1 MTEKYILAHDLGT
14 TGNKATIYDPEG
26 NLLASSYDEYPTNYF
41 GRNCVEQD
49 PLDWWK
55 AVCTSTKAVLASA
68 GVRPSSI
75 ACVSFSGH
83 MMGCLP
89 VDKDATPLR
98 PSIIWADSRSVS
110 QADYLVE
117 QVGMSEGYR
126 ITGHCLLPMYS
137 AAKIMWVR
145 DNEPEVFRKTH
156 KILHVKDFI
165 AAKLTGRFAT
175 DLSDASGMN
184 LFDLSRRDWSE
195 PLIKASGIPVEILP
209 DPQPSTHVLGEVTS
223 VAAQETGLKAGTP
236 VVIGGGDGPCAA
248 VGSGV
253 VSEGSAYNYFGSAAW
268 IGIASKEPVYDPEMR
283 TFTFFHLDPDLFM
296 PVGASNNG
304 GYSYQCF
311 RDAVWSTEGSVAES
325 LDMNLFDL
333 MELKATNAPVGS
345 DKLLYL
351 PYIRGERCPY
361 NNANARGVF
370 LGLTPNH
377 KKEQLTR
384 AVLEGVVLNQRII
397 LDALENQGAHV
408 DEMCVIGGGAQS
420 SLWRQIMADVYGK
433 RVLKPR
439 LLQEATSLG
448 AAIAGGVGVGLF
460 EDFRAAEKMIQIVDT
475 QDPDPKAHERYER
488 LYAVFQSAYH
498 ALVPVF
504 EELAAVEM

>member
-1 MTEKYILAHDLGT
+1 MTAKYILAHDLGT

-41 GRNCVEQD
+41 GHNCVEQD
-49 PLDWWK
+49 PLDWWN
-55 AVCTSTKAVLASA
+55 AVCSSTKAVLASA
-68 GVRPSSI
+68 GINANDI

-89 VDKDATPLR
+89 VDKDITPLR

-110 QADYLVE
+110 QAEHLVE
-117 QVGMSEGYR
+117 QVGMSEGYK

-156 KILHVKDFI
+156 KVLHVKDFI
-165 AAKLTGRFAT
+165 AAKLTGQFAT
-175 DLSDASGMN
+175 DYSDATGMN
-184 LFDLSRRDWSE
+184 LYDISRREWSE
-195 PLIKASGIPVEILP
+195 PLIEASGIPVEILP
-209 DPQPSTHVLGEVTS
+209 EPYPSSHIVGEVTS
-223 VAAQETGLKAGTP
+223 QAAKQSGLKVGTP

-253 VSEGSAYNYFGSAAW
+253 VGEGHAYNYFGSAAW
-268 IGIASKEPVYDPEMR
+268 IGIASKAPVYDPEMR
-283 TFTFFHLDPDLFM
+283 TFTFIHLDPDLFM

-311 RDAVWSTEGSVAES
+311 RDAVWSAERSLAES
-325 LDMNLFDL
+325 LDANLFDL
-333 MELKATNAPVGS
+333 MELKAATAPVGS

-361 NNANARGVF
+361 NNPNARGVF

-377 KKEQLTR
+377 KKAQLTR
-384 AVLEGVVLNQRII
+384 AVLEGVVLNQRMI
-397 LDALENQGAHV
+397 LDALESQGAHV

-420 SLWRQIMADVYGK
+420 ALWLQIMADVYGK

-448 AAIAGGVGVGLF
+448 AAIAGGVGVELF
-460 EDFRAAEKMIQIVDT
+460 KDFQAAEAMIQIVDT
-475 QDPDPKAHERYER
+475 RDPNPQAHEQYER
-488 LYAVFQSAYH
+488 LYAVFQSAYQ
-498 ALVPVF
+498 ALIPIY
-504 EELAAVEM
+504 EELATVEL